1 IFLLATLAQGQS
13 WALDAAALGGAGVP
27 EGLTAGVREGVRG
40 VPVWRLAFEGLVPG
54 DYSLLIALL
63 IALHQRARYVV
74 TTRLAPLLDLQ
85 RYDRVTPPRD
95 AFAML
100 AVLDRLTALLG
111 FVVLVIFSANLY
123 LAATSVI
130 YLGALP

>member
-1 IFLLATLAQGQS
+1 M
-13 WALDAAALGGAGVP
+13 
-27 EGLTAGVREGVRG
+27 
-40 VPVWRLAFEGLVPG
+40 
-54 DYSLLIALL
+54 
-63 IALHQRARYVV
+63 